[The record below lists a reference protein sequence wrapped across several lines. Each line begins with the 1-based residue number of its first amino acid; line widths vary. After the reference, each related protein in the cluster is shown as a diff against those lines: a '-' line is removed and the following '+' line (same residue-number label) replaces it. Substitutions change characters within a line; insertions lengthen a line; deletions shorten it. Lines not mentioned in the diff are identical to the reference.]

1 MRSVELGC
9 GNAGMLS
16 LPEGSAGL
24 ILSDLPSGETQ
35 ADFDKQVD
43 LFDFWRAAW
52 ACLRPRGAA
61 VLFASSLKFAATL
74 RSSSDAFRYD
84 MVWAKT
90 LATGHLNASH
100 RPLSRPRIHPGFLPH
115 TRRIQPADVRWAR
128 ADPPGAASEPRGEL
142 RQVHAR
148 DGQPRWRDGQIPDL
162 GAQLCERRHQQQVA
176 KTSTAEAGPIAALA
190 DSNLLGARGPRCRP
204 IRRERKLRRRR
215 CSRRSRLARLGFVP
229 PVRPP
234 HPRAHPREGADDVT
248 ELIAAAAIYWAYSFH
263 EHHGGARGDEVMS
276 CPYCGCAS
284 PLGSHFVWCARPAG
298 APTPGGER

>member
-1 MRSVELGC
+1 VRSVELGC

-100 RPLSRPRIHPGFLPH
+100 RPLRAHEFILVFFR
-115 TRRIQPADVRWAR
+115 TRGVYNPQMSA
-128 ADPPGAASEPRGEL
+128 G
-142 RQVHAR
+142 H
-148 DGQPRWRDGQIPDL
+148 
-162 GAQLCERRHQQQVA
+162 
-176 KTSTAEAGPIAALA
+176 GPIHRARRVSHGENYGKFTRAT
-190 DSNLLGARGPRCRP
+190 DSRAGATDRFPTSVLNFASVGTSSKSRKHPQQKPVPLLRWL
-204 IRRERKLRRRR
+204 IRTFSAPGDLVVDPFAGSGS
-215 CSRRSRLARLGFVP
+215 CG
-229 PVRPP
+229 
-234 HPRAHPREGADDVT
+234 D
-248 ELIAAAAIYWAYSFH
+248 AAAAEGRDW
-263 EHHGGARGDEVMS
+263 RGWDS
-276 CPYCGCAS
+276 S
-284 PLGSHFVWCARPAG
+284 PRFARPTPE
-298 APTPGGER
+298 PTPGKEPTT